1 MSEGNEI
8 LDKKEQRNLWKSI
21 WLEPRETVRYAI
33 DHKTMKYALMLVL
46 IASLFDVLNVMTQNN
61 LDTTIPASG
70 FIIWL
75 IVLSPVLGLIGWWI
89 GAGLATMVGTW
100 FGGTGTFAELKMA
113 YALSCIPVILGGLI
127 WIPDLLILGKSLF
140 LEDISVSGWRLIW
153 QFFSGFIGIVIG
165 IWSFIITVMIVAEAH
180 RISGWRGFW
189 TVVIPSALIVIVVLI
204 FFLPFLFLLF

>member
-113 YALSCIPVILGGLI
+113 YALSCIPVIIGGLI

>member
-1 MSEGNEI
+1 M
-8 LDKKEQRNLWKSI
+8 LDQKEQRNLWKSI

-46 IASLFDVLNVMTQNN
+46 IASLFDVLNVMTQDN

-75 IVLSPVLGLIGWWI
+75 IILSPVLGLIGWWI

-113 YALSCIPVILGGLI
+113 YAISFIPVILGGLL

-140 LEDISVSGWRLIW
+140 SEDVSVSGWRLIW
-153 QFFSGFIGIVIG
+153 QFFSGFVGIVIG
-165 IWSFIITVMIVAEAH
+165 IWSFIITVMAVAEAH

-189 TVVIPSALIVIVVLI
+189 TAVIPSVLIVIVVLL
-204 FFLPFLFLLF
+204 FLSPFLFLLF

>member
-1 MSEGNEI
+1 M
-8 LDKKEQRNLWKSI
+8 LDQKEQRNLWKSI

-46 IASLFDVLNVMTQNN
+46 IASLFDVLNVMTQDN

-75 IVLSPVLGLIGWWI
+75 IILSPVLGLIGWWI

-113 YALSCIPVILGGLI
+113 YAISFIPVILGGLL

-140 LEDISVSGWRLIW
+140 SEDVSVSGWRLMW
-153 QFFSGFIGIVIG
+153 QFFSGFVGIVIG
-165 IWSFIITVMIVAEAH
+165 IWSFIITVMAVAEAH

-189 TVVIPSALIVIVVLI
+189 TAVIPSVLIVIVVLL
-204 FFLPFLFLLF
+204 FLSPFLFLLF